1 MPRGS
6 EDIGVLRYS
15 RRDIFRRAGWL
26 RGFGITSELKV
37 RPPKKKEK
45 VIGAAA
51 LRGVEVRQFL
61 KKIGWKDFLVEPL
74 VSELGANGS

>member
-1 MPRGS
+1 VFSGIRGVTS
-6 EDIGVLRYS
+6 SDEWR
-15 RRDIFRRAGWL
+15 WL

-51 LRGVEVRQFL
+51 LRGIEVPQFL
-61 KKIGWKDFLVEPL
+61 RK
-74 VSELGANGS
+74 